1 MHSQSNIKLPTV
13 EVAHFHTVIAWSH
26 NVQECKNVT
35 AFGGACQNQAK
46 IAKTRANCWNVY
58 FPIHLSHYCWQGYV
72 DDAVER
78 WWLGSAVFDYLLSW
92 NIKYSYI
99 HLLNSFIHSLYFLYI
114 HIQVKYQGSGNCQS
128 SCINNC

>member
-1 MHSQSNIKLPTV
+1 MCWHTFILISLIFVHTTMKWKMHSQSNIKLPTF

-26 NVQECKNVT
+26 NVQECKNIT

-92 NIKYSYI
+92 NIKYSYN
-99 HLLNSFIHSLYFLYI
+99 HLLNMAGLNKLR
-114 HIQVKYQGSGNCQS
+114 
-128 SCINNC
+128 